1 MNISEIILLISLS
14 LIPQLGLSLYNY
26 LPKKRF
32 TRAQILNKSLYVFLH
47 GKQKLFLG
55 GIIVHEPRT
64 ISDESALE
72 FLHQINE
79 YLPLTLKL
87 VKNCDQTCIY
97 IYPFDKHA
105 KLKLRNKFDARV
117 QKIANIF
124 ETQFTPRK
132 IQIITGRELFEM
144 LREEYRKIH
153 FLEVDESHK
162 YGERSHSQVFELG
175 RISHGGRWNRS
186 LNLLNCILELGLEVS
201 LAFRIKIKNTHL
213 YSSAQIQISG
223 TKEESL
229 REGIKIIKKGGPL
242 LLASTKE
249 IEYGKSKLN
258 NKFIESSLQILP
270 FPEKETNLR
279 NIAFL
284 IQFFVQN
291 ASKKHSFS
299 TKDRNSH
306 LFLEKHT
313 IENV

>member
-1 MNISEIILLISLS
+1 MNISEIILIFSLS

-26 LPKKRF
+26 FPKKRLI
-32 TRAQILNKSLYVFLH
+32 RAQILNESLYVFLH
-47 GKQKLFLG
+47 GRQKLFLG

-64 ISDESALE
+64 ISDESAVE
-72 FLHQINE
+72 FLHQIQE

-87 VKNCDQTCIY
+87 VKNCDQTCIF
-97 IYPFDKHA
+97 IYPFDKPA
-105 KLKLRNKFDARV
+105 KLKLRSIFDSRI

-132 IQIITGRELFEM
+132 IQIITGRELIEM
-144 LREEYRKIH
+144 LRDEYRKIH
-153 FLEVDESHK
+153 FLEVDESHIH
-162 YGERSHSQVFELG
+162 GERSHSRVFELG
-175 RISHGGRWNRS
+175 RISHGGSWNRS

-201 LAFRIKIKNTHL
+201 LAFSIKIKNTHL
-213 YSSAQIQISG
+213 YSSAHIQISS
-223 TKEESL
+223 TEEESL

-242 LLASTKE
+242 LLTSTKE
-249 IEYGKSKLN
+249 IEFENSELN
-258 NKFIESSLQILP
+258 NKLSETSLQILP
-270 FPEKETNLR
+270 FPEQETNLR

-313 IENV
+313 IENR